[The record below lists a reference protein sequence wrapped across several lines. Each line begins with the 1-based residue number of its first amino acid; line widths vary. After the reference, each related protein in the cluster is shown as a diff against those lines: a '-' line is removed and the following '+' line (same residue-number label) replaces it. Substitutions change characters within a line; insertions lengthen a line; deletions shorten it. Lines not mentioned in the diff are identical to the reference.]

1 LPEHIFAGQQVRA
14 AVELHNEKLTLPS
27 FSLRVEAVTGK
38 GSPAA
43 ALLETPVY
51 FAYLA
56 KQERVHQSVP
66 MTFPRRGVY
75 RQDAFRIVT
84 RFPFG
89 FLQKAHRLSLKTE
102 AFVYPSVEPTQ
113 EFLEILPGLEGALES
128 PSKGRGQ
135 DLHALRDYVPTDS
148 ARHVHW
154 KASARLGTLMVRE
167 FARED
172 DCRVLL
178 VLDPY
183 ASVTKNQLT
192 ASAQLEAA
200 NRFDRAVTL
209 CAGLAWHFY
218 ERNAFLQFR
227 SVGVETSLAPADE
240 VIFTILRHL
249 ALAKPLND
257 DLQRVELSELAADPD
272 LFKVIV
278 TSQPRGSIPDI
289 LWHTSYVI
297 FLEDLAP

>member
-1 LPEHIFAGQQVRA
+1 
-14 AVELHNEKLTLPS
+14 
-27 FSLRVEAVTGK
+27 
-38 GSPAA
+38 
-43 ALLETPVY
+43 
-51 FAYLA
+51 
-56 KQERVHQSVP
+56 
-66 MTFPRRGVY
+66 
-75 RQDAFRIVT
+75 
-84 RFPFG
+84 
-89 FLQKAHRLSLKTE
+89 
-102 AFVYPSVEPTQ
+102 VEPTQ

-135 DLHALRDYVPTDS
+135 DLYALRDYVATDS

-154 KASARLGTLMVRE
+154 KASARLGSLMVRE
-167 FARED
+167 FAQED

-183 ASVTKNQLT
+183 VSAQKSELD
-192 ASAQLEAA
+192 ASARLQVTE
-200 NRFDRAVTL
+200 RFDRAVTL

-218 ERNAFLQFR
+218 ERNAFLEFR

-249 ALAKPLND
+249 TFATPLTD
-257 DLQRVELSELAADPD
+257 DPRGVELADLAADPD
-272 LFKVIV
+272 LFKIIV

-289 LWHTSYVI
+289 LWHSSYVI